1 MGSFGGETRT
11 GYERRSNVEH
21 DHDESKDQRQ
31 TQHHAHEHTPEGRR
45 AASLKPAAPG
55 IFIKSPTNWG
65 LLATFFW
72 SALAALWRPSGYGF
86 VTKGEESRRSPARG
100 PHEASQE

>member
-31 TQHHAHEHTPEGRR
+31 TEHHAHEHTPEGRR
-45 AASLKPAAPG
+45 AASLKPAAPRILSQQLG
-55 IFIKSPTNWG
+55 VVDNLFLERTC
-65 LLATFFW
+65 
-72 SALAALWRPSGYGF
+72 
-86 VTKGEESRRSPARG
+86 G
-100 PHEASQE
+100 PLEAVRIRI